1 MFFSRKRLSIHSDHQ
16 RSVAP
21 VKETTKSRHIIFIR
35 HGQYLEGKE
44 YKEDEQRILTPLGRK
59 QADLTGQRLAEMA
72 SVDGLNKDNNNESV
86 IKAIHVSNMTR
97 AKETAKIIASYLP
110 QVPFMDP
117 DPMLNECTPSE

>member
-21 VKETTKSRHIIFIR
+21 VKETTKSRHIILVR
-35 HGQYLEGKE
+35 HGQYCEGKD
-44 YKEDEQRILTPLGRK
+44 YPQDDQRVLTPLGRK
-59 QADLTGQRLAEMA
+59 QADLTGQRLAQIA
-72 SVDGLNKDNNNESV
+72 SVDGLKGNESV
-86 IKAIHVSNMTR
+86 IKAIYVSNLTR

-110 QVPFMDP
+110 QVPLMDP